1 MTVFYSKSWNICSAK
16 FGWNLCLFKST
27 YMNCIDPE
35 GKKKILSKLTDIP
48 VYNWVDVHM
57 VSKIVSNKT
66 ICYNK
71 ACSIACL
78 RLDRS
83 IYRTCST
90 ITHLHNEP
98 VTRSHDW
105 SCPCFTRLKTRAF
118 VISHPI
124 YCHVKCI
131 MHELP
136 VASQHVVFCS
146 EVVFGERRPKEKRL
160 RDMHIIWRLNNQQTC
175 WM

>member
-71 ACSIACL
+71 ACSIAWL

-83 IYRTCST
+83 IE
-90 ITHLHNEP
+90 HVP
-98 VTRSHDW
+98 RSHDW

-118 VISHPI
+118 VISSHLLPREI
-124 YCHVKCI
+124 HYAWIASSIATRCI
-131 MHELP
+131 LQWSSVWGKE
-136 VASQHVVFCS
+136 AKR
-146 EVVFGERRPKEKRL
+146 ETTERHAHNMKIK
-160 RDMHIIWRLNNQQTC
+160 
-175 WM
+175 